1 MNADMQALAR
11 RYMQLLN
18 EYEDA
23 RGAWADLPPETPEAE
38 IREAEGE
45 VNQLRAQVMSAGERL
60 ADMVLDDGD

>member
-1 MNADMQALAR
+1 MIADMQAVAQ
-11 RYMQLLN
+11 RYMQLLG

-23 RGAWADLPPETPEAE
+23 RGAWADLPFDAPAAV

-60 ADMVLDDGD
+60 AEMVLNNGD

>member
-1 MNADMQALAR
+1 MDDMQAMAQ
-11 RYMQLLN
+11 RYMQLLG

-23 RGAWADLPPETPEAE
+23 RGAWADLPADTPEAV

-60 ADMVLDDGD
+60 AEMVLNDDD